1 MLTLISL
8 GLAAAASAPIPAQS
22 ALIQGEPI
30 QVQSTPA
37 RESSNKASG
46 FGKHLDQSALIAG
59 AMSVSTASI
68 RPDGTLELS
77 CKTHR
82 PDNHELERHALE
94 RNEQEK

>member
-8 GLAAAASAPIPAQS
+8 GLAAAASAP
-22 ALIQGEPI
+22 IQGEPI

-46 FGKHLDQSALIAG
+46 FGKHLDQSALSSG

-77 CKTHR
+77 CETYSPNDHEL
-82 PDNHELERHALE
+82 DNHELVRQ
-94 RNEQEK
+94 EQEK

>member
-1 MLTLISL
+1 MLSLISL
-8 GLAAAASAPIPAQS
+8 ALAAAAS
-22 ALIQGEPI
+22 EPI

-46 FGKHLDQSALIAG
+46 FGKHLDQSALSSG

-77 CKTHR
+77 CETHS
-82 PDNHELERHALE
+82 PDDHKLDNHELRQ
-94 RNEQEK
+94 EQKK